1 MAPLPFELLAYSQSL
16 QHRAPEFRSKAKVK
30 MESFSGLWQSRQQAG
45 ELGQITQLTKL
56 NSENNCPSMDKK
68 IRSLQLQLWGPNN
81 NLSPFLISSP
91 DEGAASKKIEFG
103 SDIVC
108 CML

>member
-1 MAPLPFELLAYSQSL
+1 
-16 QHRAPEFRSKAKVK
+16 
-30 MESFSGLWQSRQQAG
+30 
-45 ELGQITQLTKL
+45 
-56 NSENNCPSMDKK
+56 MDKK
-68 IRSLQLQLWGPNN
+68 IRSLQLQLWGPNI